1 MDPRLQRRVQRYGWD
16 RAVVAYEAGWRD
28 QLEPAHSLMLGMAGL
43 RPGER
48 VLDVACGTGLVSFR
62 VAETVGRE
70 GTVVGTDISGEMV
83 ETAQRGAALRDL
95 ANARFERADAEALP
109 CPDASF
115 DAAVCALGLMY
126 VPDPVR
132 ALCEMRRLLRPGGRA
147 AAAVWGARRKCGW
160 AEIFPITDARVASD
174 VCPMFF
180 HLGTR
185 DTLARAFEAAGF
197 VDVCSER
204 LSSTLR
210 YASPDDALA
219 AVFRGGPVALAT
231 AASTRRLGR
240 PCMPSISTPSPR
252 IGPAMVTRSR
262 ASSWLPPPGRR
273 FPSDHPG
280 NPPEPPRLQQGEE
293 R

>member
-28 QLEPAHSLMLGMAGL
+28 QLEPAHSLMLGMAAL

-62 VAETVGRE
+62 AAETVGRA

-83 ETAQRGAALRDL
+83 ETARRGAALRDL

-109 CPDASF
+109 FTEAIF
-115 DAAVCALGLMY
+115 DVAVCALGLMY

-147 AAAVWGARRKCGW
+147 AAAVWGARRNCGW

-180 HLGTR
+180 HLGTG
-185 DTLARAFEAAGF
+185 DTLERAFEAAGF
-197 VDVCSER
+197 ADVRSER
-204 LSSTLR
+204 VSTTLR
-210 YASPDDALA
+210 YASPEDALA
-219 AVFRGGPVALAT
+219 AVFRGGPVALAYSRFDEAT
-231 AASTRRLGR
+231 RQAVHAEYLDSIAAYQTGDGYAV
-240 PCMPSISTPSPR
+240 P
-252 IGPAMVTRSR
+252 GEFVVAAAR
-262 ASSWLPPPGRR
+262 AP
-273 FPSDHPG
+273 FP
-280 NPPEPPRLQQGEE
+280 Q
-293 R
+293 

>member
-28 QLEPAHSLMLGMAGL
+28 QLEPAHSLMLRMAAL

-62 VAETVGRE
+62 AAETVGRR

-83 ETAQRGAALRDL
+83 ETARRGAALRDL

-109 CPDASF
+109 FTEPDF

-147 AAAVWGARRKCGW
+147 AAAVWGARRNCGW

-180 HLGTR
+180 HLGTG

-197 VDVCSER
+197 ADIRSER
-204 LSSTLR
+204 LSTTLC
-210 YASPDDALA
+210 YASPEDALA
-219 AVFRGGPVALAT
+219 AVFCGGPVALAYSRFDEAT
-231 AASTRRLGR
+231 RQAVHAEYLNSIAAYRTGDGYAV
-240 PCMPSISTPSPR
+240 P
-252 IGPAMVTRSR
+252 GEFVVAVAR
-262 ASSWLPPPGRR
+262 AP
-273 FPSDHPG
+273 FP
-280 NPPEPPRLQQGEE
+280 Q
-293 R
+293 

>member
-28 QLEPAHSLMLGMAGL
+28 QLEPAHSLMLGMAAL

-62 VAETVGRE
+62 AAATVGHQ
-70 GTVVGTDISGEMV
+70 GAVVGTDISGEMV
-83 ETAQRGAALRDL
+83 ETARRGAAQRDL

-109 CPDASF
+109 MKVASF
-115 DAAVCALGLMY
+115 DVAVCALGLMY

-160 AEIFPITDARVASD
+160 AEIFPITDARVASE

-180 HLGTR
+180 HLGTG
-185 DTLARAFEAAGF
+185 DTLAHAFEAAGF
-197 VDVCSER
+197 TEIRSER
-204 LSSTLR
+204 LSTTLS
-210 YASPDDALA
+210 YASAEDALA
-219 AVFRGGPVALAT
+219 AVFCGGPVALAYSRFDE
-231 AASTRRLGR
+231 ATRRAVHAEYLE
-240 PCMPSISTPSPR
+240 SIAAYRTGDGYAVP
-252 IGPAMVTRSR
+252 GEFVVAAAR
-262 ASSWLPPPGRR
+262 AP
-273 FPSDHPG
+273 FPH
-280 NPPEPPRLQQGEE
+280 
-293 R
+293 